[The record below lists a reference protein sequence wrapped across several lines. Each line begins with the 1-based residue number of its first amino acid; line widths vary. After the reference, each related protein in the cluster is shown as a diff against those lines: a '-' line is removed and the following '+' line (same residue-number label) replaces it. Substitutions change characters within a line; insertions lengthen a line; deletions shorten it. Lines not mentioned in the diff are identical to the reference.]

1 MSVFDGRLCPAEAA
15 RCNPLD
21 RRLVLMAPEIR
32 RGAEPTVMPQIFP
45 RTSSGESPATPR
57 G

>member
-45 RTSSGESPATPR
+45 RT
-57 G
+57 